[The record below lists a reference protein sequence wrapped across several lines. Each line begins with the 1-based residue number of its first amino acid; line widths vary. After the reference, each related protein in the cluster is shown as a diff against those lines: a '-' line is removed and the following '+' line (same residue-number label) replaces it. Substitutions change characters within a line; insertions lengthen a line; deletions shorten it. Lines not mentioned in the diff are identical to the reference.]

1 MINNSKIQNCKINF
15 PAIQGLG
22 LTETLSKVRIK
33 NVYQSWQGENMNE
46 IRARHESNPFTL
58 RVGMPTEDERLKNDS
73 IYFILQYLSYNPVTK
88 DVEKRQLVPL
98 RNMEKI
104 YVGQSLDEKSYK
116 DYRVFVDGNVV
127 ADDVYL
133 KKYESLKTQPLGRI
147 IVNLIETVD
156 KLKIEV
162 AQLKR
167 KQNQQHIYKQ

>member
-1 MINNSKIQNCKINF
+1 MINNSRIQNCKTNF

-22 LTETLSKVRIK
+22 LSEAMSKVRIK
-33 NVYQSWQGENMNE
+33 NVYQTWQGESMNV
-46 IRARHESNPFTL
+46 IRDRHESNPFTL
-58 RVGMPTEDERLKNDS
+58 RIGVPTEDERLKNDS
-73 IYFILQYLSYNPVTK
+73 IYFILQYLSYNPITK

-104 YVGQSLDEKSYK
+104 YIGQSLDEKLYK
-116 DYRVFVDGNVV
+116 DYKLFVDGNVV
-127 ADDVYL
+127 AEDVYL
-133 KKYESLKTQPLGRI
+133 KKYESIKDQPLGRI
-147 IVNLIETVD
+147 VVDLIETVN